1 MSVEDMIKLQARRG
15 DGLGQTNDEYTSP
28 IVKEILTRITQIEAV
43 QNTLLKR
50 VNGFKEKSGGADQE
64 ILARLDKVEA
74 AVRSISIEPEDVEKF
89 KQMGLSAATE
99 VNEKLQESGDIAA
112 DKIRQAGRKS
122 IKEFAIQS
130 FFTAAWFVVL
140 TLGVQYFVFFD
151 DFKQGGWFYESVA
164 KIGNSINMIH
174 FNQTMPGANYTFW
187 DFGDFV
193 GAWANQDKY
202 IKEQRKQAGVSGSSI
217 VP

>member
-1 MSVEDMIKLQARRG
+1 MIKSQARRG
-15 DGLGQTNDEYTSP
+15 VGLGQTDDGYTSP
-28 IVKEILTRITQIEAV
+28 IVKEILIRITQIEAV

-50 VNGFKEKSGGADQE
+50 VNDFKEKSGGADQE

-89 KQMGLSAATE
+89 KQMGLSAVKE
-99 VNEKLQESGDIAA
+99 VNSKLQESGEIAA
-112 DKIRQAGRKS
+112 EKIRQAGRKS

-130 FFTAAWFVVL
+130 FFTAAWFVVI
-140 TLGVQYFVFFD
+140 TLGVQYFAFFD
-151 DFKQGGWFYESVA
+151 DFKQGGWFYERVA
-164 KIGNSINMIH
+164 IITKLEHVLDMVH